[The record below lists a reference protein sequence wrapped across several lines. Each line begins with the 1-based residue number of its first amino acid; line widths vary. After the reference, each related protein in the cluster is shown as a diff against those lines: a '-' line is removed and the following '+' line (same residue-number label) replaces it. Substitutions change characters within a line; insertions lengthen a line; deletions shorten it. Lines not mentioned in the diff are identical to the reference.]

1 MGRARLTELL
11 SRPRGPRGGRK
22 PGRVRKKM
30 RANPAGL
37 QSRNHGHDMVEEAR
51 DAAGEVVALRGEI
64 EGKGIL
70 STPASQAYS

>member
-1 MGRARLTELL
+1 
-11 SRPRGPRGGRK
+11 
-22 PGRVRKKM
+22 M